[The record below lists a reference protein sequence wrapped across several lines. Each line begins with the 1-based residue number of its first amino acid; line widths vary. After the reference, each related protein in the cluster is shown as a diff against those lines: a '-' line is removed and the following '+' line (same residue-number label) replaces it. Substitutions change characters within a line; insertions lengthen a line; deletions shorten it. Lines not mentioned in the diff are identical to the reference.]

1 MKKLCFLIFF
11 SVSILFSIIVP
22 LIKCSEIVNVEWS
35 HTFGGAK
42 NEAAYSIT
50 KTGDGGYVLAGS
62 TTSFGTGLSDFWV
75 VKTDSSGTMKW
86 NRTYGGMGDDIAS
99 AIINVGDG
107 FAILGMTS
115 SFGAGGFDY
124 WLVRVDSDDNMLWN
138 KTYGGVADDFG
149 TRVIQTSDGGY
160 AMTGWTNSFGSG
172 GEDIWLVKTDSSGN
186 MVWNKTY
193 GSNYNDEAHG
203 LVQTSDE
210 SYLIAGDTAFASGN
224 EDAWLLKVGSNG
236 NMLWNRTFGGSELDA
251 FLSIEQLSD
260 GSIALSGYTAS
271 YGSGSNEAWL
281 VKSDSTGTLQ
291 WNKTYGGSNDDQA
304 YALINADDG
313 GFALAGQTT
322 VNTQKNYWL
331 TKTDSSG
338 NIQWNIKNNAT
349 MNNFGYSLVQA
360 KDNGYVLSG
369 TANTKDNGEDFLLV
383 KVNAVVATSGLSATE
398 IIGLAALATALLII
412 FLVLVKR
419 KSWQGRR
426 AQV

>member
-1 MKKLCFLIFF
+1 MKKLCFLVFF
-11 SVSILFSIIVP
+11 SVIILFSIFVP
-22 LIKCSEIVNVEWS
+22 PIECSDIANVEWS
-35 HTFGGAK
+35 HTFGGAI

-50 KTGDGGYVLAGS
+50 KTVDGGYFLAGS
-62 TTSFGTGLSDFWV
+62 TNSFGAGASDFWV

-115 SFGAGGFDY
+115 SFGAGRFDY
-124 WLVRVDSDDNMLWN
+124 WLVRVDSDGNMLWN

-149 TRVIQTSDGGY
+149 TSIIQISDGGY

-172 GEDIWLVKTDSSGN
+172 GEDIWLVKTDGSGN

-210 SYLIAGDTAFASGN
+210 GYIIAGDTAFASGN

-236 NMLWNRTFGGSELDA
+236 NMLWNRTFGGPALDT
-251 FLSIEQLSD
+251 FLSIVQLSD
-260 GSIALSGYTAS
+260 GNIALSGYTAS
-271 YGSGSNEAWL
+271 YGSGSNDAWF
-281 VKSDSTGTLQ
+281 VKTDSTGTLQ
-291 WNKTYGGSNDDQA
+291 WNKTYGGPNDDQA
-304 YALINADDG
+304 YALINTDDG

-322 VNTQKNYWL
+322 VNTQKNYLL

-338 NIQWNIKNNAT
+338 NMQWNIKNNAT
-349 MNNFGYSLVQA
+349 MNNFAYSLVQA

-383 KVNAVVATSGLSATE
+383 KVNAVGATSGLSATQ
-398 IIGLAALATALLII
+398 IIGLAALVTALLII
-412 FLVLVKR
+412 ILVLVKR